1 VPKSKVGIS
10 GRVRDKGAKALLAK
24 QLQGLGMENPS
35 FMNLQTGQ
43 IKSKKAK
50 KEKTPAEEAQA
61 ELKKLSKLWFDLTRS
76 KAFVF

>member
-1 VPKSKVGIS
+1 MPKSKVGIS

-50 KEKTPAEEAQA
+50 KEKIPAEEAQA